1 MSASAAPREI
11 KSLGDLVSFIIS
23 ELKPR
28 GKIFTPFN
36 IISVPVIVLGVILIA
51 YRMVKGI
58 GSITNL
64 SQEFPWGMWI
74 GFDVMTGV
82 AFAGGAYVLT
92 FVVYILRI
100 EKYHPIIRATVLNGF
115 LAYVF
120 YAGALVI
127 DLGRPWHIFNPII
140 GNKFGLS
147 SVLFL
152 VAWHF
157 LLYMTAEF
165 IEISPA
171 FAEWL
176 GLKRT
181 RQILSSLTLGAV
193 VFGITLSTLH
203 QSGLGALF
211 MMARGKIHPLWYT
224 QFIPILFFV
233 SSIFAGLSLVIFEG
247 SISHRV
253 FSDQM
258 DEEHRTSH
266 HEILIG
272 LAKGCAGAMFAY
284 FFLKML
290 IFMHGRHWEYLHTGW
305 GLWYLVEII
314 GLVLIPCYLF
324 LRGAMY
330 KNLTVIRVAAMLTII
345 GIIINRLNYS
355 VIAFKWYIPLPAHYV
370 PSWMEIVTT
379 LAIVFAEIWVFRWI
393 VTRMPILR
401 KPPAW
406 ATEV

>member
-11 KSLGDLVSFIIS
+11 KSLRDFIPFILS

-36 IISVPVIVLGVILIA
+36 IISVPVIILGVILIA

-100 EKYHPIIRATVLNGF
+100 EKYHSIVRATVLNGF

-127 DLGRPWHIFNPII
+127 DLGRPWHIFNPVI

-211 MMARGKIHPLWYT
+211 MMAKGKIHPLWYT

-233 SSIFAGLSLVIFEG
+233 SSIFAGLSLVIVEG
-247 SISHRV
+247 SISQRV
-253 FSDQM
+253 FSDYL
-258 DEEHRTSH
+258 DDDHRSSH
-266 HEILIG
+266 GDILIG

-314 GLVLIPCYLF
+314 GLVLVPCYLF

-330 KNLTVIRVAAMLTII
+330 KNLISIRIAAVLTII
-345 GIIINRLNYS
+345 GIIVNRLNYS
-355 VIAFKWYIPLPAHYV
+355 VIAYKWYIPLPAHYV

-401 KPPAW
+401 KPPKW
-406 ATEV
+406 VTEG

>member
-1 MSASAAPREI
+1 MSAKATPREV
-11 KSLGDLVSFIIS
+11 KSLRDFVPFILS

-28 GKIFTPFN
+28 GNIFTPFN
-36 IISVPVIVLGVILIA
+36 IISVPVIFLGVILIA
-51 YRMVKGI
+51 YRMVKGL

-64 SQEFPWGMWI
+64 SQDFPWGMWI

-92 FVVYILRI
+92 FVVYILRV
-100 EKYHPIIRATVLNGF
+100 EKYHSIIRATVLNGF

-127 DLGRPWHIFNPII
+127 DLGRPWHIINPVI

-181 RQILSSLTLGAV
+181 RKILSSLTLGAV

-211 MMARGKIHPLWYT
+211 MMAKGKIHPLWYT

-247 SISHRV
+247 SISHKV
-253 FSDQM
+253 FSDQL
-258 DEEHRTSH
+258 DDEHRASH
-266 HEILIG
+266 NGILIG

-284 FFLKML
+284 FFLKVL

-330 KNLTVIRVAAMLTII
+330 RNLTVVRVAAVLTII

-355 VIAFKWYIPLPAHYV
+355 VIAYKWYIPLPAHYV

-401 KPPAW
+401 KPPQW
-406 ATEV
+406 ATEE